1 MGNRCCRRGLH
12 TSGPQAGCTSGCWQP
27 DAGRRA
33 GVTREHS
40 EPRCPPRLSWFLTCF
55 QWPGGSA
62 LCACPG
68 PHLDRTS
75 QLLAFPLTLF
85 VLTSIL
91 LGWGGQMLTA
101 PSGLFTTDTG
111 AQGNSNE
118 EISCQWAGPGQGS
131 QTAEW
136 CDFYNSSPRQSKT
149 QKPCC
154 AVDGH
159 LVSLVPS
166 VTGDLG
172 SAVSADAFTPAWKQ
186 TGLLLET
193 TMRGDPS
200 RLLARDPTQS
210 RYERGNGISS
220 HHSQDTRD
228 KPSWSQDTNV
238 KRASRHIIVKI
249 QGTIL
254 VGPPSPFLPPPIHP
268 PPSGKAISL
277 QIKFFCASPHLDLQW
292 FPSASHAS
300 LILHS
305 ISPMT
310 CHKNGL
316 FLTEA
321 VPKVGFKL
329 PCVGWGVLRPFQ
341 RICEAVPH
349 PMTSSATGPSYV
361 FQSKWFTVTCW
372 LRFKELSCS

>member
-1 MGNRCCRRGLH
+1 MENQRCRRGLH
-12 TSGPQAGCTSGCWQP
+12 TSGPQAGCTSGLLTARCRPSGWSDP
-27 DAGRRA
+27 WALR
-33 GVTREHS
+33 HS
-40 EPRCPPRLSWFLTCF
+40 APRCPPGLSWFLTCF

-85 VLTSIL
+85 VLASIL

-101 PSGLFTTDTG
+101 PSGLFTADTG

-136 CDFYNSSPRQSKT
+136 CDFYNPSPRQSKT
-149 QKPCC
+149 QKPCS

-159 LVSLVPS
+159 LVSLVPL
-166 VTGDLG
+166 VTEDLG

-186 TGLLLET
+186 TGLLLE

-238 KRASRHIIVKI
+238 KRTSRHIIVKI
-249 QGTIL
+249 QGTNPRGSSKS
-254 VGPPSPFLPPPIHP
+254 VPSSSN
-268 PPSGKAISL
+268 PSST
-277 QIKFFCASPHLDLQW
+277 QW
-292 FPSASHAS
+292 EGNF
-300 LILHS
+300 
-305 ISPMT
+305 
-310 CHKNGL
+310 
-316 FLTEA
+316 
-321 VPKVGFKL
+321 
-329 PCVGWGVLRPFQ
+329 
-341 RICEAVPH
+341 
-349 PMTSSATGPSYV
+349 ATN
-361 FQSKWFTVTCW
+361 
-372 LRFKELSCS
+372 